1 MSPPDVAVGG
11 TLTCCKEVVPEAR
24 LDSRLRVVEHQGIE
38 RMIPVAVVS
47 L

>member
-1 MSPPDVAVGG
+1 MSPPDVEVGG
-11 TLTCCKEVVPEAR
+11 TLTCCKKVVPE
-24 LDSRLRVVEHQGIE
+24 RLRVVEHQGIE